1 MVVDT
6 SALLAI
12 LLDEPESLRCADALE
27 IVPAA
32 FLSAASRVELDIVVV
47 NKLGDE
53 ALSDV
58 DDLIDVAGIQVEPVT
73 SAHWVLAR
81 QAYLAFGKGR
91 GHPAQLN
98 FGDCFSY
105 ALAKELQMPLLFVGK
120 DFSATDITAVLTSN
134 A

>member
-1 MVVDT
+1 MVVDP

-12 LLDEPESLRCADALE
+12 LLDEPEAQRCADALE
-27 IVPAA
+27 AAPAA
-32 FLSAASRVELDIVVV
+32 FLSAASRVELDIVVI
-47 NKLGDE
+47 NKLGAE

-58 DDLIDVAGIQVEPVT
+58 DDLIEEAGVQVEPVT
-73 SAHWVLAR
+73 GAHWMLAR

-105 ALAKELQMPLLFVGK
+105 ALAKELQMPLLFVGN
-120 DFSATDITAVLTSN
+120 DFSATDIARTGL
-134 A
+134 